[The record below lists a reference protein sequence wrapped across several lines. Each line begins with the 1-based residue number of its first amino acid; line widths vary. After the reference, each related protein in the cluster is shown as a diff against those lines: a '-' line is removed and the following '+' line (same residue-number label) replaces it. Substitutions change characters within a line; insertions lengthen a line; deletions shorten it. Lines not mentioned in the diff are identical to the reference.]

1 MREQGGFMKEG
12 FDSVEGNGEDS
23 SKTNNKHCML
33 DVKHQKIPHLTFF
46 FFFLRVKW
54 ALETVRCALFS
65 SLFQEERKP

>member
-12 FDSVEGNGEDS
+12 FDSVEGNGDS

-46 FFFLRVKW
+46 FFF
-54 ALETVRCALFS
+54 
-65 SLFQEERKP
+65 

>member
-12 FDSVEGNGEDS
+12 FDSVEGDGEDS

-46 FFFLRVKW
+46 FFFF
-54 ALETVRCALFS
+54 EG
-65 SLFQEERKP
+65 